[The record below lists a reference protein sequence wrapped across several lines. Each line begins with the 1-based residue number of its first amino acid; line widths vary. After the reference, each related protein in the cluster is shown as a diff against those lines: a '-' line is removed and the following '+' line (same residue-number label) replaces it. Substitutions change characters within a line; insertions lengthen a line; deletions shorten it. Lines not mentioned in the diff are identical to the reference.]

1 MANDKKFI
9 VKNGLLTPENA
20 VIGSSTDTGEKLQ
33 VTGDTVLTQGTA
45 STPTLKVTNSGG
57 ASASTIVAQFEGD
70 SDSLQVKNIGA
81 GDYSITNPQQSNE
94 IRFYDG
100 TAGIEIRYAGSK
112 KLAFTS
118 TGTDFTGLATTT
130 IESNR
135 ILTTA
140 DEGPGNGLDADTVDG
155 LQGSQFLRS
164 DVADTAAGTITF
176 SQDINVDG
184 NAQIDGTLTVDQGAL
199 FKALLRTQQNLQ
211 VDGNA
216 VIDGNLTVSGNTT
229 YVNTEEI
236 LLSDNVI
243 TLNANYT
250 GGSPTENG
258 GIEVERGILANAKLV
273 WNETADYW
281 QLEAN
286 SQVIGRIITTADE
299 GSGNGFDADTV
310 DGLEA
315 AQFLRSDADDTATGN
330 INIQGD
336 LTIGDNAGPA
346 QIIFDGNGI
355 NRTLYQAAG
364 EIGFLNTSANW
375 AMKSDVDG
383 DLEVERDVESGRNV
397 VAAGNITANTGNI
410 SATAGNVT
418 AGADVT
424 AQNNITATTGNI
436 IAAALAE
443 GL

>member
-20 VIGSSTDTGEKLQ
+20 VIGSTTDTGEKLQ
-33 VTGDTVLTQGTA
+33 VTGDTVLTQGTQA
-45 STPTLKVTNSGG
+45 TPTLKVTNSGG
-57 ASASTIVAQFEGD
+57 HSAATIVAQFEGD
-70 SDSLQVKNIGA
+70 SDSLQIRNFSA

-199 FKALLRTQQNLQ
+199 FKALL
-211 VDGNA
+211 
-216 VIDGNLTVSGNTT
+216 
-229 YVNTEEI
+229 
-236 LLSDNVI
+236 
-243 TLNANYT
+243 
-250 GGSPTENG
+250 
-258 GIEVERGILANAKLV
+258 
-273 WNETADYW
+273 
-281 QLEAN
+281 
-286 SQVIGRIITTADE
+286 
-299 GSGNGFDADTV
+299 F
-310 DGLEA
+310 
-315 AQFLRSDADDTATGN
+315 F
-330 INIQGD
+330 
-336 LTIGDNAGPA
+336 
-346 QIIFDGNGI
+346 
-355 NRTLYQAAG
+355 
-364 EIGFLNTSANW
+364 
-375 AMKSDVDG
+375 
-383 DLEVERDVESGRNV
+383 
-397 VAAGNITANTGNI
+397 
-410 SATAGNVT
+410 
-418 AGADVT
+418 
-424 AQNNITATTGNI
+424 
-436 IAAALAE
+436 
-443 GL
+443 